1 MPAKQSSDFDIR
13 HYWGI
18 LLRKKYIA
26 LITAFTVLSTF
37 TLASF
42 ILPKTYEAKSTVAV
56 EKSSLI
62 DPLIRGVGVSSNV
75 ESGLSNIKNNITSRN
90 IVERVVKKLDLD
102 SHAKN
107 PNQYET
113 LIEGIRQKLNV
124 TSIQQAGRQQGSGTA
139 FFTVSY
145 AGTDPKMV
153 RDVVNSLVS
162 EYIEE
167 NMGQRVSDAHGAYEF
182 IKNQLEEYK
191 TKLDESDRAIRDF
204 RERHPHMIP
213 QNETTL
219 IQRIEGLQ
227 TSRMEAEINLKEQ
240 IRRKE
245 NVQKQLA
252 GEKELT
258 VAFVTR
264 EGSPQARL
272 NYLNNQL
279 ITLTSKYT
287 DNYPEVIKVKKE
299 IEDQKSQIAKER
311 IVPADSSGS
320 ETAAINPIYQQLRE
334 ELATTD
340 TAVESLRARVAELS
354 RQQYDIER
362 RMGQMPKEQEEWTK
376 LQRDRNV
383 SQRIYDELLE
393 KLENAK
399 VSKDLEVT
407 NKAGSFRIVDPAIL
421 PHLPA
426 KPNRVLMILAGIFAG
441 ILAGGGTV
449 FGLENLKPSFKDE
462 SSIESLLK
470 VQVLAM
476 IPKIIT
482 EEDKLTAKKM
492 DRRVV
497 IVASAYLL
505 VIGLILAEEFLYR
518 YAGIKVINF

>member
-1 MPAKQSSDFDIR
+1 MPANKSPDFDIR

-18 LLRKKYIA
+18 ILKKKHIA
-26 LITAFTVLSTF
+26 LAIAFSVLSIF
-37 TLASF
+37 TLAGF

-62 DPLIRGVGVSSNV
+62 DPLIKGVGTSSNV
-75 ESGLSNIKNNITSRN
+75 ESGLSNLKNNITSRN

-102 SHAKN
+102 ASAKN
-107 PNQYET
+107 PNQYEA

-124 TSIQQAGRQQGSGTA
+124 TVMQPGRQQMGAGTA
-139 FFTVSY
+139 LFTISY
-145 AGTDPKMV
+145 TDKDPKMV
-153 RDVVNSLVS
+153 QNVVNTLVS

-167 NMGQRVSDAHGAYEF
+167 SMGQRVSDAHGAYEF

-191 TKLDESDRAIRDF
+191 VKLDESDKAIRDF

-213 QNETTL
+213 QSETTL
-219 IQRIEGLQ
+219 IQRIENLQ
-227 TSRMEAEINLKEQ
+227 TSRMEAEIKLKEQ
-240 IRRKE
+240 IRKKE
-245 NVQKQLA
+245 NLQKQLA

-272 NYLNNQL
+272 NNLNNQL

-287 DNYPEVIKVKKE
+287 DSYPEVIKAKKE
-299 IEDQKSQIAKER
+299 IEELKSQIAKER

-334 ELATTD
+334 DLAKTD
-340 TAVESLRARVAELS
+340 TEVESLRARIAELS

-383 SQRIYDELLE
+383 SQKIYDELLE

-421 PHLPA
+421 PPLPV
-426 KPNRVLMILAGIFAG
+426 KPNRVIMILSGIFAG
-441 ILAGGGTV
+441 ILAGVGTV
-449 FGLENLKPSFKDE
+449 FGLEYLKPSFKNE
-462 SSIESLLK
+462 GSIESLLK
-470 VQVLAM
+470 VQVLAT

-482 EEDKLTAKKM
+482 EEDKLNAKKI
-492 DRRVV
+492 DHR
-497 IVASAYLL
+497 IIIAASAYLL
-505 VIGLILAEEFLYR
+505 VIGIILAEEFLYR
-518 YAGIKVINF
+518 YAGIKIINF